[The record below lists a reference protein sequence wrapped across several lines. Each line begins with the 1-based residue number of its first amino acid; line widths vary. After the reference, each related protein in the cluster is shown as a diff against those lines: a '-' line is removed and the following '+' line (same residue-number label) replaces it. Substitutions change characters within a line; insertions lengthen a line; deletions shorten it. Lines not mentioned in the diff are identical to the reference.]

1 MCRKS
6 LHMEAE
12 FFNMVTVCVSKDTL
26 ALLLSEEELRDVR
39 AVVRLSLEAAGL
51 EPWHDLEAE
60 FFERPG
66 GGLLLARPRP
76 PLLTRGAFQKRA
88 RHRK

>member
-1 MCRKS
+1 
-6 LHMEAE
+6 
-12 FFNMVTVCVSKDTL
+12 MVTVCASKDTL

-39 AVVRLSLEAAGL
+39 AVIRFSLEAAGL

-60 FFERPG
+60 LFMRPG
-66 GGLLLARPRP
+66 GGMLLARPRP

-88 RHRK
+88 RRKR

>member
-1 MCRKS
+1 
-6 LHMEAE
+6 
-12 FFNMVTVCVSKDTL
+12 MVTVCASKDTL

-39 AVVRLSLEAAGL
+39 TAIRLSLEAAGV

-60 FFERPG
+60 YFERPG

-76 PLLTRGAFQKRA
+76 PLLTRGRFQKRE
-88 RHRK
+88 RKRR